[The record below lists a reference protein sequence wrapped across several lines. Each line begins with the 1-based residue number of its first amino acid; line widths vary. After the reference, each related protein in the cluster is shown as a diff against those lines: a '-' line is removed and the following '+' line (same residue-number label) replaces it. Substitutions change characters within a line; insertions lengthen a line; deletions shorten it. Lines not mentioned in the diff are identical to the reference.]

1 MWYRR
6 AIGIVDSSLDSER
19 YCSHK
24 WARSGIATASNPTV
38 SACLRSVS
46 LNLCIYL
53 TLHSKYTLT
62 DSTDGRRRSLVLQMI
77 YKFYPFLPALED
89 IYQDLRETPNW
100 RGFPERKRHL
110 DATPESAPVLI
121 PYIHM
126 RFTRQYSN
134 GGRQ

>member
-6 AIGIVDSSLDSER
+6 AIGSVDSSLDSER
-19 YCSHK
+19 YCSHR

-62 DSTDGRRRSLVLQMI
+62 DSAARRRRSLILQMI
-77 YKFYPFLPALED
+77 YKFYRFLPALED
-89 IYQDLRETPNW
+89 IYQDLSETPDCGVVSSVSDISSRRWN
-100 RGFPERKRHL
+100 RPR
-110 DATPESAPVLI
+110 
-121 PYIHM
+121 Y
-126 RFTRQYSN
+126 
-134 GGRQ
+134 